1 VELFYTG
8 YRSKLKGKTKIKDLL
23 IIDGYNF
30 IFRFFKSKGLSSES
44 LEYLREKL
52 IEDLIWYKSQKDCDV
67 TVVFDARKSDNTA
80 AGARIIDGIKVIF
93 SRRGRS
99 ADDIIEALISNKSN
113 YRRTFVVTSD
123 YLQQKVIF
131 RKNIYRKSTREFN
144 LEINNY
150 RDEVREDIKKMK
162 EGSESTFFSFEKRL
176 NSRVRKKLLE
186 LREKS
191 D

>member
-8 YRSKLKGKTKIKDLL
+8 YRSKLKENAGSKDLL

-30 IFRFFKSKGLSSES
+30 IFRFFKSKGLDSES
-44 LEYLREKL
+44 LGYLREKL
-52 IEDLIWYKSQKDCDV
+52 IEDLVWYKSQKDCDV
-67 TVVFDARKSDNTA
+67 TIVFDARKSAETIT
-80 AGARIIDGIKVIF
+80 GTRIIDGIKIIF
-93 SRRGRS
+93 SRKGKS
-99 ADDIIEALISNKSN
+99 ADDVIEGLISKKSG
-113 YRRTFVVTSD
+113 YRRAFVVTSD

-131 RKNIYRKSTREFN
+131 RKNVYRKSTREFN

-150 RDEVREDIKKMK
+150 KNTVREDIKKMK
-162 EGSESTFFSFEKRL
+162 EGSERTFFSFERRL
-176 NSRVRKKLLE
+176 NGRVREKLLE

>member
-30 IFRFFKSKGLSSES
+30 IFGFFKSKGLSNES
-44 LEYLREKL
+44 LSYLREKL

-67 TVVFDARKSDNTA
+67 TVVFDDKKSYKTVT
-80 AGARIIDGIKVIF
+80 GTRIIDGIKVVF

-99 ADDIIEALISNKSN
+99 ADDFIEGLISKKSD
-113 YRRTFVVTSD
+113 YRKTFVVTSD

-131 RKNIYRKSTREFN
+131 RKNVYRKSTREFN
-144 LEINNY
+144 LEIDNY
-150 RDEVREDIKKMK
+150 RSKVREDIKKMK
-162 EGSESTFFSFEKRL
+162 EGSERTFFSFERRL
-176 NSRVRKKLLE
+176 NSKVRKKLLE
-186 LREKS
+186 LREK
-191 D
+191 

>member
-1 VELFYTG
+1 MKENAA
-8 YRSKLKGKTKIKDLL
+8 SKDLL

-30 IFRFFKSKGLSSES
+30 IFRFFKSKGLDSES
-44 LEYLREKL
+44 LSYLRERL

-67 TVVFDARKSDNTA
+67 IVVFDARKGSETIT
-80 AGARIIDGIKVIF
+80 GARITDGIKVMF

-99 ADDIIEALISNKSN
+99 ADDVIEGLISKRSD

-131 RKNIYRKSTREFN
+131 RKNVYRKSTREFD
-144 LEINNY
+144 LEINHYKNT
-150 RDEVREDIKKMK
+150 VREDIKKMK
-162 EGSESTFFSFEKRL
+162 ESSERTFFSFERRV
-176 NSRVRKKLLE
+176 NGRVRKKLLE